1 MLSSCRN
8 QACSSRSG
16 RFSLYGRDPW
26 YWLFSAVGPGAGPW
40 CRMISVYADHL
51 AAKSESEVAFTSPLA
66 PSTATNDCPSSFENA
81 MGSLKDGHR

>member
-51 AAKSESEVAFTSPLA
+51 AGRVPVRGRTHRSIA